1 MDYGRSNDSV
11 NERIDAVLDHQV
23 NRGDLVFSGSK
34 SNEGM
39 DPSLNPNAYDSLS
52 ASNLT
57 TQGGTRS
64 NRFVE
69 LLSKVEANIA

>member
-1 MDYGRSNDSV
+1 MNS
-11 NERIDAVLDHQV
+11 
-23 NRGDLVFSGSK
+23 RGGEMGVFSGSK
-34 SNEGM
+34 SNEGI
-39 DPSLNPNAYDSLS
+39 DPSLNPHALDSMS

-57 TQGGTRS
+57 THGGTRS

>member
-1 MDYGRSNDSV
+1 MDYGRSNESV
-11 NERIDAVLDHQV
+11 NERIDAALDHHG
-23 NRGDLVFSGSK
+23 NRGELVFSGSK
-34 SNEGM
+34 SNEGL
-39 DPSLNPNAYDSLS
+39 DPSLNPHALDSMS

-64 NRFVE
+64 NRFHE